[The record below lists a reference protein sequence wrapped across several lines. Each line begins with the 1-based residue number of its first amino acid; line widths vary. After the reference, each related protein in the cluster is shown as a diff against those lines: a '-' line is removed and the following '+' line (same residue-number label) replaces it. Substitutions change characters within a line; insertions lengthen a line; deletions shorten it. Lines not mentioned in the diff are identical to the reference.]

1 MSVNETRQIR
11 FGFLDDIPP
20 LRSISPLFDRS
31 PRTSR
36 VRSSAQVGAAYFGR
50 TAHSHRCRA
59 VCRLLLGLLAV
70 AGSPSIRPVA
80 KAETHKPAQL
90 LGKPFIYI
98 YIGFLAVGTN
108 IYEPLMCTQQ
118 LSIFCAV
125 SAYMYRSCFITSKP
139 ALLAQMSAMLV
150 LVTYI
155 RLLSPENVVYQTAH
169 WLATS
174 APGS

>member
-1 MSVNETRQIR
+1 MRSGQFRPHQAAEQCVAFSLITRPI
-11 FGFLDDIPP
+11 
-20 LRSISPLFDRS
+20 
-31 PRTSR
+31 
-36 VRSSAQVGAAYFGR
+36 
-50 TAHSHRCRA
+50 
-59 VCRLLLGLLAV
+59 LAV

-108 IYEPLMCTQQ
+108 IYEPL
-118 LSIFCAV
+118 LNSAAV
-125 SAYMYRSCFITSKP
+125 DLLRGLRLLKAYMYRSCFTTSKP

>member
-1 MSVNETRQIR
+1 MLKIR

-80 KAETHKPAQL
+80 KAETRPVAWKPL
-90 LGKPFIYI
+90 H
-98 YIGFLAVGTN
+98 IGFLAVGTN

-150 LVTYI
+150 LVTCI

>member
-1 MSVNETRQIR
+1 MHAVNSFR
-11 FGFLDDIPP
+11 FPGRYPP
-20 LRSISPLFDRS
+20 SAVDFPALRSFP
-31 PRTSR
+31 PHQ
-36 VRSSAQVGAAYFGR
+36 SSALECAGGSGIFRSHSPQPQVQ
-50 TAHSHRCRA
+50 SSE
-59 VCRLLLGLLAV
+59 CRLLLGLLAV

-80 KAETHKPAQL
+80 KAETRPVAWKPL
-90 LGKPFIYI
+90 H
-98 YIGFLAVGTN
+98 IGFLAVGTN
-108 IYEPLMCTQQ
+108 IYEPLMCSQQ

-150 LVTYI
+150 LVTCI